1 MKSDDEQHFEQRA
14 RKALDAS
21 VQGLDAATRSRL
33 SAARYAALE
42 PAARPRS
49 RQWLGFTATAF
60 AASLVLALV
69 IAVKPGSDS
78 PHSPIDTELAMEIA
92 LDDETSDDPDFYVW
106 MDAVLLEEEGA
117 DHAG

>member
-1 MKSDDEQHFEQRA
+1 MKHDDGQFEQRA

-33 SAARYAALE
+33 SAARFAALE
-42 PAARPRS
+42 PAARHRS
-49 RQWLGFTATAF
+49 RHWFGVTATAF

-78 PHSPIDTELAMEIA
+78 PRTPIDAELALEVA
-92 LDDETSDDPDFYVW
+92 LDDEASDDPDFYVL
-106 MDAVLLEEEGA
+106 MDAMLLDEEGA